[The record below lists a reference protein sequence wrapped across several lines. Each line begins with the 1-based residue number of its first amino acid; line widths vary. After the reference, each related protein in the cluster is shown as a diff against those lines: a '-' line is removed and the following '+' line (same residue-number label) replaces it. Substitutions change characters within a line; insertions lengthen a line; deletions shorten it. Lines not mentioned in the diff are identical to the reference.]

1 MICIILTYIMP
12 LVFPNIPPH
21 FLKTIGMPDYS
32 PLTKE
37 YSDGGEVR
45 ITRSIIGA
53 GTSLML
59 SYTLLSHNEISSI
72 MQFYRACNG
81 EHIAFLLPS
90 TIINHPQ
97 VIKDALVAQKSTT
110 WWLFSGQPSIKKEY
124 ATRSQGLYSVDIKIV
139 SVVS

>member
-1 MICIILTYIMP
+1 MT

-45 ITRSIIGA
+45 ITRSVIGA

-59 SYTLLSHNEISSI
+59 SYTLLNQVQTRNI
-72 MQFYRACNG
+72 MQFYAACNG
-81 EHIAFLLPS
+81 EHMAFLLPS

-97 VIKDALVAQKSTT
+97 VIKDAIAALKSTT

-124 ATRSQGLYSVDIKIV
+124 ATSTRGLYSVDIKIV

>member
-1 MICIILTYIMP
+1 MI

-59 SYTLLSHNEISSI
+59 SYTLLSHSEISSI
-72 MQFYRACNG
+72 MQFYAACKG
-81 EHIAFLLPS
+81 EYKAFLLPS
-90 TIINHPQ
+90 SIINHPQ
-97 VIKDALVAQKSTT
+97 VIKDAIAALKSTT

-124 ATRSQGLYSVDIKIV
+124 ANNTRGLYSVDIKIV